1 MSKKG
6 AQENTAVITPQEFAT
21 EVLNRLEQ
29 RRGPQ
34 NEAQRKAIT
43 LSLKTLYGKLNVQTV
58 DDVIRVIRFTASIGG
73 LGEDDAYDNDDW
85 QGLDAKRFTA
95 LCTDREIHKNN
106 MVVQAANFTTLWDMF
121 TPAPAESIKSIVSGS
136 STLSHGSQGHPP
148 KPQSKS
154 VQYKETF
161 LTSADVKHHCGHDLK
176 GKSLWDVLPE
186 DVKDYFFWNGK
197 FRRLSHLKNIT
208 AIKTL
213 MLEQKEKTSLATIEE
228 LVAQHIGSF
237 YHSYS

>member
-1 MSKKG
+1 M
-6 AQENTAVITPQEFAT
+6 
-21 EVLNRLEQ
+21 LDRLEQ
-29 RRGPQ
+29 RRGTQ
-34 NEAQRKAIT
+34 NDAQRKAT
-43 LSLKTLYGKLNVQTV
+43 HLYGKLNVQTV
-58 DDVIRVIRFTASIGG
+58 EEVIRVIRFTASIGG
-73 LGEDDAYDNDDW
+73 LVEDDYDNDDW

-95 LCTDREIHKNN
+95 LCTDRNIHTNN

-136 STLSHGSQGHPP
+136 STLSHGSQGNHPQ
-148 KPQSKS
+148 KAQSKS
-154 VQYKETF
+154 VRYKETF
-161 LTSADVKHHCGHDLK
+161 LTSTNGKHHCGHDLK

-186 DVKDYFFWNGK
+186 VVKDYFFWNGE

-237 YHSYS
+237 